1 MELQFTVPDIHGLI
15 ANMFQVAIFLR
26 FIGAQMQP
34 NNGNEIFKG
43 HLPKNWSLVAEGYEP
58 ENGFI

>member
-1 MELQFTVPDIHGLI
+1 MPDIHGLI
-15 ANMFQVAIFLR
+15 ANMLQVAIFLR

-43 HLPKNWSLVAEGYEP
+43 HLPKNWSLVAGGYEP